1 MKDLNYQS
9 EIYRTIIDAL
19 NLYDELPNTK
29 IKSLSKDRVLNLV
42 ASWIQFYQEN
52 ESEPEVALSDL
63 VWIGHNK
70 IKKLISSDE
79 CQFDF
84 ESYNK
89 TDHDKNVFLEFLRG
103 QIVCPYLNE
112 EAV

>member
-1 MKDLNYQS
+1 MKYLNYQN

-19 NLYDELPNTK
+19 TLYDDLPGTK
-29 IKSLSKDRVLNLV
+29 RKSLSEDRVLNLV
-42 ASWIQFYQEN
+42 ASWIQFYQGE
-52 ESEPEVALSDL
+52 ETEPGVTLSDL
-63 VWIGHNK
+63 VWIGHNR

-84 ESYNK
+84 ESFTQ
-89 TDHDKNVFLEFLRG
+89 TDHDKNLFLEFLRR